1 MNEKKLTLRLFAPP
15 RGSFFLFGPRG
26 TGKSTWINTAEPD
39 ALLIDLLHAD
49 NYRTY
54 LTHPEHLREVVAGH
68 KGPLLVA
75 IDKVQKVPALL
86 DEVHS
91 LIESHKNVRFIL
103 SGSSTCKLKR
113 AGVNLLAGRLKI
125 AYMHP
130 FIAAEKGTDFSLS
143 SALKYGMIP
152 LVYHSEN
159 PIETLNSYTH
169 LYLTEEVK
177 AEGLV
182 RKAGDFARFLEA
194 LSFSHSSVLNISNV
208 AGECNVERK
217 TIERYITVLE
227 DLLLAARLPVFTRR
241 AKRKT
246 VAHPKFYY
254 FDAGVYRILRPT
266 GPLDHPAEIDGAA
279 LEGLVFQHLRAWI
292 DYSKNTYSLS
302 YWRTHT
308 KKEVDFVIYG
318 ADAFYA
324 IEVKNT
330 QKLRPQDFK
339 GLRAF
344 YTEFPEATR
353 ILLYRGREQLCRDG
367 VYCIPCEKFLKNLIP
382 DKPLFK

>member
-1 MNEKKLTLRLFAPP
+1 MNEKHLTPRLFIPP
-15 RGSFFLFGPRG
+15 HGNFFLFGPRG
-26 TGKSTWINTAEPD
+26 TGKSTWIHTAVPD
-39 ALLIDLLHAD
+39 ALVIDLLHAD

-68 KGPLLVA
+68 KGTLLIV
-75 IDKVQKVPALL
+75 IDEVQKVPALL
-86 DEVHS
+86 DEVHA
-91 LIESHKNVRFIL
+91 LIESDKKVRFIL

-113 AGVNLLAGRLKI
+113 AGVNLLAGRLST

-130 FIAAEKGTDFSLS
+130 FIAAETGTHFSLS
-143 SALKYGMIP
+143 RALKYGMIP
-152 LVYHSEN
+152 LVHASEDET
-159 PIETLNSYTH
+159 ETLNSYTH

-177 AEGLV
+177 AEGLI

-217 TIERYITVLE
+217 TVERYITILE
-227 DLLLAARLPVFTRR
+227 GLLLAARLPVFTRR

-279 LEGLVFQHLRAWI
+279 LEGLVFQHLRAWA
-292 DYSKNTYSLS
+292 DYSKKAYSLS

-308 KKEVDFVIYG
+308 GKEVDFIVYG
-318 ADAFYA
+318 RDAFYA

-330 QKLRPQDFK
+330 QKLRSQDFK
-339 GLRAF
+339 GLHAF
-344 YTEFPEATR
+344 HTEYPEATCL
-353 ILLYRGREQLCRDG
+353 LLYRGNEQFCRDG
-367 VYCIPCEKFLKNLIP
+367 VYCIPCEKFLLDLTP
-382 DKPLFK
+382 DTPVF